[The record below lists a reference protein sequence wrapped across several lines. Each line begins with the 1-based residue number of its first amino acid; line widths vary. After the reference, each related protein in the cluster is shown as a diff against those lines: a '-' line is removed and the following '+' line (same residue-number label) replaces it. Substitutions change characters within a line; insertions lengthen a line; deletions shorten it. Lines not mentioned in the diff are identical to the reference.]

1 MDSTSTPIYEADA
14 TYAVGTGPLELSSG
28 DAMVLGDSAEL
39 QDQELLATMQTL
51 KNPQW
56 WENMMMPG

>member
-28 DAMVLGDSAEL
+28 DAMVLGDAEL

-51 KNPQW
+51 KNPLF
-56 WENMMMPG
+56 WEDMMMPG